1 MAQQQIYGVK
11 SWGKAV
17 AVTVVAGLF
26 LAGCSGLSRKPETEI
41 KVVTKIVPTTIP
53 TVSQPKSIQLND
65 TRVWVVT
72 EENLDKFISDFK
84 EQYGEVAFVALSMR
98 DYENLALNIGDLKRY
113 IGQQKEIIVYYEKA
127 VTDEQN
133 TAKAN
138 NQ

>member
-11 SWGKAV
+11 SWAKLV
-17 AVTVVAGLF
+17 AVTGVTALF

-53 TVSQPKSIQLND
+53 TVSQPKPIQLND

-72 EENLDKFISDFK
+72 AENLDQFIADFK

-113 IGQQKEIIVYYEKA
+113 INQQKDIIVYYEKA
-127 VTDEQN
+127 VTEEP
-133 TAKAN
+133 TPALEK
-138 NQ
+138 

>member
-1 MAQQQIYGVK
+1 MERQQIYGVR
-11 SWGKAV
+11 SWGKAEAMTALV
-17 AVTVVAGLF
+17 GLF
-26 LAGCSGLSRKPETEI
+26 LGGCSLTGKPETEI

-53 TVSQPKSIQLND
+53 KVAQPKPIQLND

-72 EENLDKFISDFK
+72 AENLDKFIADFK

-127 VTDEQN
+127 VTEEPD
-133 TAKAN
+133 TPKAN
-138 NQ
+138 IP

>member
-53 TVSQPKSIQLND
+53 TVALPKPIQLND

-72 EENLDKFISDFK
+72 AENLDQFIADFK

-113 IGQQKEIIVYYEKA
+113 INQQKEIIVYYEKA
-127 VTDEQN
+127 VTEEP
-133 TAKAN
+133 KPPEKK
-138 NQ
+138 

>member
-11 SWGKAV
+11 SWAKVA

-26 LAGCSGLSRKPETEI
+26 LAGCSSLSRKPETEI

-53 TVSQPKSIQLND
+53 TVAQPKPIQLND

-72 EENLDKFISDFK
+72 AENLDKFISDFK

-127 VTDEQN
+127 VTEEPD
-133 TAKAN
+133 TPKAN
-138 NQ
+138 IP